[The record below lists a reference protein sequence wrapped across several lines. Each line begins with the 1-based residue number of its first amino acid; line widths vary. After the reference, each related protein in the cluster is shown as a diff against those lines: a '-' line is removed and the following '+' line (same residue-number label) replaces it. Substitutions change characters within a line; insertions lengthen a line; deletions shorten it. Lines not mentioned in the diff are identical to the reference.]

1 MVKRV
6 TLHEEI
12 RDILEREGNRWMTT
26 SELADR
32 VSYRGR
38 YRKRDGS
45 SVSRFQIHG
54 RTRNYSHLFERNGS
68 LVRVIPEQAAVA
80 SLDDPKGLK
89 SVPALRRL
97 GFEGF
102 LTVNEL
108 RHAQRNAVPAEPGVY
123 LLLRTLAAAP
133 EFLVE
138 GTGGRFKNKDPNES
152 LDRLQEEW
160 VEGALIVYVGQSGSR
175 SKGTLAR
182 RVEQMIRFG
191 QGARVAHWG
200 GRLIWQLEDSDRL
213 VVCWKIIGERGPRDV
228 ERALIKAFRNMHDSK
243 RPFANLRD

>member
-1 MVKRV
+1 MSKKV

-12 RDILEREGNRWMTT
+12 RDILEREGNRWMST
-26 SELADR
+26 SELAYQ
-32 VSYRGR
+32 VNCRGR

-45 SVSRFQIHG
+45 SVSPFQIHG
-54 RTRNYSHLFERNGS
+54 RTRNYSHMFERNGS
-68 LVRVIPEQAAVA
+68 LVRLIPEQAAVA
-80 SLDDPKGLK
+80 SLGYPKDLK
-89 SVPALRRL
+89 SVPALRQL

-102 LTVNEL
+102 LTVKEL
-108 RHAQRNAVPAEPGVY
+108 RNVRSNPVPAEPGVY
-123 LLLRTLAAAP
+123 LILRTRAAMP

-138 GTGGRFKNKDPNES
+138 GTGGRVKSKDPNVS
-152 LDRLQEEW
+152 LDRLRREW

-200 GRLIWQLEDSDRL
+200 GRLIWQLENSDRL
-213 VVCWKIIGERGPRDV
+213 VVCWKIIGERDPRDIK
-228 ERALIKAFRNMHDSK
+228 RALIKAFRTMHGGK

>member
-1 MVKRV
+1 MGKKV

-12 RDILEREGNRWMTT
+12 RVILQREGNQWMTT
-26 SELADR
+26 SELAFR
-32 VSYRGR
+32 VNCRGR

-45 SVSRFQIHG
+45 SVSPFQIHG

-68 LVRVIPEQAAVA
+68 LVRVIPEQAEVG
-80 SLDDPKGLK
+80 SLGDPKGLK

-102 LTVNEL
+102 LTVKEL
-108 RHAQRNAVPAEPGVY
+108 RHAQPSPVPAEPGVY
-123 LLLRTLAAAP
+123 LLLRILAAAP

-213 VVCWKIIGERGPRDV
+213 VHCWKIVGERDPRNV
-228 ERALIKAFRNMHDSK
+228 ERALIKVFKTMHGGK
-243 RPFANLRD
+243 RPYANLRD

>member
-1 MVKRV
+1 MGKKV

-12 RDILEREGNRWMTT
+12 RVILQREGNQWMTT
-26 SELADR
+26 SELAFR
-32 VSYRGR
+32 VNCRGR

-45 SVSRFQIHG
+45 SVSPFQIHG

-68 LVRVIPEQAAVA
+68 LVRVIPEQAEVG
-80 SLDDPKGLK
+80 SLGDPTGLK

-102 LTVNEL
+102 LTVKEL
-108 RHAQRNAVPAEPGVY
+108 RHAQPSPVPAEPGVY

-138 GTGGRFKNKDPNES
+138 GTGGRFKNKDPNVS
-152 LDRLQEEW
+152 LDRLREEW

-182 RVEQMIRFG
+182 RVDQMIRFG
-191 QGARVAHWG
+191 QAARVAHWG

-213 VVCWKIIGERGPRDV
+213 VVCWQTIEKRDPRDV
-228 ERALIKAFRNMHDSK
+228 ERALIKSFQTMHGGN